1 MTSPESGPPH
11 FSWAVHTHHLFTFV
25 LCALGTTLPP
35 WVEDEGAIGVMLG
48 EAGSLWITI
57 TQLFPTPLN
66 FKLRY
71 YLFFVTRVACVFIAF
86 DMVRQIDSAIVR
98 AIFMIMAIFLSGQ
111 NWTTLMRMRDNAI
124 ASTAKAQPQS
134 VSKSWP
140 L

>member
-1 MTSPESGPPH
+1 
-11 FSWAVHTHHLFTFV
+11 
-25 LCALGTTLPP
+25 
-35 WVEDEGAIGVMLG
+35 MLG

-86 DMVRQIDSAIVR
+86 DMVRQIDSVIVR
-98 AIFMIMAIFLSGQ
+98 AIFMIMAVFLSGQ